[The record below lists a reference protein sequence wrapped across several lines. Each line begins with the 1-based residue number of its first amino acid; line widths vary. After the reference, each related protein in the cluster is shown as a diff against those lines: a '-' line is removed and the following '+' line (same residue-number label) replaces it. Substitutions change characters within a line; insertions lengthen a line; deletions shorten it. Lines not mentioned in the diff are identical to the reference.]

1 MEKLATMALMNKS
14 VHFAMK
20 GKPLEILSA
29 TCAENVEN
37 YIFVE
42 AFRKHSVEE
51 AVQGLNFVLN
61 KVEML
66 SLNEMTKLYEDLNT
80 NG

>member
-1 MEKLATMALMNKS
+1 MEKVATMALLNKS
-14 VHFAMK
+14 VDFASK

-29 TCAENVEN
+29 TCADNVEN

-42 AFRKHSVEE
+42 AFRKNSVMD
-51 AVQGLNFVLN
+51 AISGLNFCLN

-66 SLNEMTKLYEDLNT
+66 SLNEMTKLYED
-80 NG
+80 

>member
-1 MEKLATMALMNKS
+1 MALMNKS
-14 VHFAMK
+14 VHFAQL

-29 TCAENVEN
+29 TCADNVEN

-42 AFRKHSVEE
+42 AFRKNSVLE

-66 SLNEMTKLYEDLNT
+66 SLDEMTKLYENLNSSGT
-80 NG
+80 